1 MAAIEIAEFALNI
14 RRRTPGRYRYHH
26 GSISRELEAQNP
38 DPDSV
43 MFYHG
48 DEPVL
53 HVTWSERASDS
64 SI

>member
-26 GSISRELEAQNP
+26 GSISRELEVQNP

-48 DEPVL
+48 YEPVL
-53 HVTWSERASDS
+53 M
-64 SI
+64 